1 MKEELSKRNIV
12 LINIRSAEKEGDGTG
27 AGFNEL
33 VKKLEHQVSRATVS
47 KALDSLF
54 DMGILDSKWILEN
67 GKWKK
72 KVSIANEAKPM
83 VDKMIADLNERGLI

>member
-1 MKEELSKRNIV
+1 MKEKLSKRNTV
-12 LINIRSAEKEGDGTG
+12 LINIRAAEKEGDGSG

-33 VKKLEHQVSRATVS
+33 VERLDGQVSRATVS

-54 DMGILDSKWILEN
+54 DMGILDSDWVLES
-67 GKWKK
+67 GKWRKK
-72 KVSIANEAKPM
+72 ISIANEAKPM

>member
-1 MKEELSKRNIV
+1 MKEELSKRTMV
-12 LINIRSAEKEGDGTG
+12 LIDIRAAEKEGDGSG

-33 VKKLEHQVSRATVS
+33 VEKLEGRVSRATVS

-54 DMGILDSKWILEN
+54 DMGMLDSKWMLDN

-72 KVSIANEAKPM
+72 KISIANEAKPM